1 MAVTHNKDGS
11 MKVTTEI
18 VGDDVFIEVMAP
30 RIGDRIEVLRTDL
43 QAGFRL
49 VIRAKVV
56 KP

>member
-1 MAVTHNKDGS
+1 MGVTHNKDGA

>member
-30 RIGDRIEVLRTDL
+30 RIGDRIEVLRADL